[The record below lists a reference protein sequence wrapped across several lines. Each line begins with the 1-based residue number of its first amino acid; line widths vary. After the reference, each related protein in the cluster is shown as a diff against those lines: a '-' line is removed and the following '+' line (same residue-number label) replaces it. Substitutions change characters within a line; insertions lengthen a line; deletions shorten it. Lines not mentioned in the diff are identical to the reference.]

1 MITDNK
7 LEEVNIL
14 LCEDDESLGMLLRE
28 YLEAKGYHT
37 TLCQDG
43 EEGFDTFLQGSFSL
57 CILDV
62 MMPRMDGFTLAK
74 KIRELNYDM
83 PFMFL
88 TAKNLKDD
96 VREGFEL
103 GADDYITKPFSME
116 EVVFRIEAI
125 LRRVHGK
132 KNKDQAVRQIGKFT
146 FDTQKQMLYMGN
158 KQEKLT
164 TKEAELLTLLSNR
177 QNELLQR
184 DYALAFNG
192 RLHHKT
198 AQTPKRRPECGNHQR
213 AWQGLQAC
221 YQQWSR
227 IGIIKE
233 GINKK
238 RWTIVHLF
246 CFFTKE
252 SQ

>member
-1 MITDNK
+1 MN
-7 LEEVNIL
+7 L
-14 LCEDDESLGMLLRE
+14 LFSSTK
-28 YLEAKGYHT
+28 AKGYHT

-184 DYALAFNG
+184 DYALKTIWIDDNYFNA
-192 RLHHKT
+192 RSMDVYITKLRKHLKDD
-198 AQTPKRRPECGNHQR
+198 PNVE
-213 AWQGLQAC
+213 
-221 YQQWSR
+221 
-227 IGIIKE
+227 II
-233 GINKK
+233 N
-238 RWTIVHLF
+238 VHGKGYKLVISNGA
-246 CFFTKE
+246 E
-252 SQ
+252 SA